1 MVKQYD
7 LYWVV
12 LDPTLGSEINK
23 IRPCIVISPNESNEF
38 LNTVLIAPITSK
50 IRKFPM
56 RLDIFLEN
64 KNGQICLDQIRC
76 IDQIRLKNKIN
87 SLSNPEF
94 SGMEEK
100 IKNLIKQ
107 YLVD

>member
-100 IKNLIKQ
+100 VKKLIKQ

>member
-7 LYWVV
+7 LYWVT

-23 IRPCIVISPNESNEF
+23 IRPCLVISPEESNAF
-38 LNTVLIAPITSK
+38 LNTILIAPITSK

-56 RLDIFLEN
+56 RLDIVLEN
-64 KNGQICLDQIRC
+64 KKGQICLDQIRC
-76 IDQIRLKNKIN
+76 IDKIRLKNKIN
-87 SLSNPEF
+87 TLSHPDF
-94 SGMEEK
+94 LGMTEK
-100 IKNLIKQ
+100 VKKLIKQ